1 MLQKFNVL
9 IRPPAFVVSNTMY
22 ETIMGSVCYGV
33 SDDLSDFDT
42 LGFCI
47 PPRDMIFPHLA
58 GEIDGF
64 GRRLFLH
71 KGAWHKFK
79 GYAYSQLHLMD
90 SKNPEPGSKRQAI
103 RERYGYDVKFA
114 YHVVRLIGEVEQI
127 LAEGDID
134 LRRNREQLKAIRR
147 GEVPQEDIRRMYTE
161 KERDLEKLYHS
172 SKLPH
177 GPDEPAIKKLLLE
190 CLEEHY
196 GDLSS
201 CITNPDDALV
211 ALREVAAVIRKH
223 ERLVA

>member
-9 IRPPAFVVSNTMY
+9 IRQPAFVVSNTMY

-79 GYAYSQLHLMD
+79 GYAYSQLHAMD
-90 SKNPEPGSKRQAI
+90 SKNPEPDSKRAKI
-103 RERYGYDVKFA
+103 RDRCGYDVKFA

-127 LAEGDID
+127 LVEGDID

-147 GEVPQEDIRRMYTE
+147 GEVPQEDIRRIFTE

-172 SKLPH
+172 STLPYS
-177 GPDEPAIKKLLLE
+177 PDEGAIKQLLLE

-196 GDLSS
+196 GDLS
-201 CITNPDDALV
+201 TAVVNPDAMST
-211 ALREVAAVIRKH
+211 AFREIASIVHKY
-223 ERLVA
+223 ERLAA